1 MSLDKNQNEKVKSK
15 YRLTLLQKIKEFYRA
30 YICNHKWRCAV
41 CGKDIF
47 DDDYVCPDCK
57 NDLPYISKGGF
68 CQHCGRQTNVMQ
80 NFCLTCKGILTETD
94 KMRSVFVYDDVI
106 VKLVSD
112 FKFKR
117 AEYLQDFFVHELYNL
132 YQKQNFNPDVITFVP
147 MTAKA
152 LKKRGYNQT
161 ELLAKGLSAKT
172 GVECVLLANKIK
184 DTPHQVG
191 LKRKERFDN
200 LQGSFKLIDN
210 SLVKDK
216 TILLVDDVTTT
227 GATAEVLSKKL
238 KSGGAKRVYLL
249 TLASVAV
256 IKQ

>member
-1 MSLDKNQNEKVKSK
+1 
-15 YRLTLLQKIKEFYRA
+15 
-30 YICNHKWRCAV
+30 
-41 CGKDIF
+41 
-47 DDDYVCPDCK
+47 
-57 NDLPYISKGGF
+57 
-68 CQHCGRQTNVMQ
+68 
-80 NFCLTCKGILTETD
+80 
-94 KMRSVFVYDDVI
+94 
-106 VKLVSD
+106 
-112 FKFKR
+112 
-117 AEYLQDFFVHELYNL
+117 
-132 YQKQNFNPDVITFVP
+132 
-147 MTAKA
+147 
-152 LKKRGYNQT
+152 
-161 ELLAKGLSAKT
+161 LSAKA
-172 GVECVLLANKIK
+172 GVEFVLLANKIK
-184 DTPHQVG
+184 VTPHQVG